1 VVPLS
6 DIVGF
11 APAPAEVEM
20 AFEVGSDS
28 DVGIE
33 LSNARGERYR
43 VGYRAGDD
51 VFYSDR
57 TEAGDHAFSDA
68 FADDVH
74 EAPRQARGDTVRL
87 RVFFD
92 VASMELFADDGTTV
106 MTEIFFPSEPFS
118 RLAIYGEG
126 GPATL
131 VEGRAWRLEGI
142 WD

>member
-1 VVPLS
+1 VVPVT
-6 DIVGF
+6 DVVGF

-20 AFEVGSDS
+20 AFAIGSDS

-43 VGYRAGDD
+43 VGYRAADG

-57 TEAGDHAFSDA
+57 TEAGENAFSDA

-87 RVFFD
+87 RVVFD

-106 MTEIFFPSEPFS
+106 MTEIFFPSDPFS
-118 RLAIYGEG
+118 RIALYGTG
-126 GPATL
+126 APATL

-142 WD
+142 WE